1 MSGRNSGTAGMNNES
16 MNGVFNPKG
25 IENMQTMLKMY
36 LQHLIQPGDQ
46 VLDATAGRGKDTL
59 FLAEC
64 VGSEGRVFAFDI
76 QEEAIQSTRELL
88 TAHKMLDRVALFR
101 ESHTEIGRLVPQG
114 IRAAV
119 FNLGYLP
126 GSSSQTII
134 TEPETTLQ
142 AVNDT
147 LKLLAAKGVIV
158 LTVYRG
164 HSRSLEEANTLNAYA
179 AELSKKDFHVLQG
192 MYLNQGET
200 SPYWLI
206 IQKNRGDHS

>member
-1 MSGRNSGTAGMNNES
+1 LSGRNSGTAGMNHEG

-25 IENMQTMLKMY
+25 IGNTQTMLKMY
-36 LQHLIQPGDQ
+36 LQQLIQHGDQ
-46 VLDATAGRGKDTL
+46 VIDATAGRGKDTL

-64 VGSEGRVFAFDI
+64 VGPEGRVFAFDI

-114 IRAAV
+114 IRAVV

-126 GSSSQTII
+126 GSNQAMI
-134 TEPETTLQ
+134 TEPETTLR

-147 LKLLAAKGVIV
+147 LKLLVAKGVIV
-158 LTVYRG
+158 CTVYRG
-164 HSRSLEEANTLNAYA
+164 HSHSLEEANALNAYA

-192 MYLNQGET
+192 IYLNQGET

-206 IQKNRGDHS
+206 IQKNRGDHL

>member
-1 MSGRNSGTAGMNNES
+1 MNNES
-16 MNGVFNPKG
+16 MNCVFNPKG
-25 IENMQTMLKMY
+25 IENTQTMLKMY
-36 LQHLIQPGDQ
+36 LQQLIQPGDQ
-46 VLDATAGRGKDTL
+46 VMDATAGRGKDTL

-64 VGSEGRVFAFDI
+64 VGPEGRVFAFDI

-88 TAHKMLDRVALFR
+88 TASKMLDRVTLFR
-101 ESHTEIGRLVPQG
+101 ESHTGIGRLVPQG
-114 IRAAV
+114 IRVAV

-126 GSSSQTII
+126 GSSQAIMTK
-134 TEPETTLQ
+134 PETTLQ
-142 AVNDT
+142 AVNET
-147 LKLLAAKGVIV
+147 LKLLVAKGVIV

-164 HSRSLEEANTLNAYA
+164 HSRSLEEANALNTYA

-206 IQKNRGDHS
+206 IQKNRGDH

>member
-1 MSGRNSGTAGMNNES
+1 MSGRNSGTAGMNHE

-25 IENMQTMLKMY
+25 IENTQTMLKMY

-46 VLDATAGRGKDTL
+46 VIDATAGRGKDTL

-64 VGSEGRVFAFDI
+64 VGPEGRVFAFDI

-101 ESHTEIGRLVPQG
+101 ESHTEIGCLVPQG

-126 GSSSQTII
+126 GSSQTII
-134 TEPETTLQ
+134 TEPETTLR

-147 LKLLAAKGVIV
+147 LKLLVAKGVIM

-200 SPYWLI
+200 SPYWLT

>member
-1 MSGRNSGTAGMNNES
+1 

-25 IENMQTMLKMY
+25 IGNTQTMLKMY
-36 LQHLIQPGDQ
+36 LQQLIQHGDQ
-46 VLDATAGRGKDTL
+46 VIDATAGRGKDTL

-64 VGSEGRVFAFDI
+64 VGPEGRVFAFDI

-114 IRAAV
+114 IRAVV

-126 GSSSQTII
+126 GSNQAMI
-134 TEPETTLQ
+134 TEPETTLR

-147 LKLLAAKGVIV
+147 LKLLVAKGVIV
-158 LTVYRG
+158 CTVYRG
-164 HSRSLEEANTLNAYA
+164 HSHSLEEANALNAYA

-192 MYLNQGET
+192 IYLNQGET

-206 IQKNRGDHS
+206 IQKNRGDHL